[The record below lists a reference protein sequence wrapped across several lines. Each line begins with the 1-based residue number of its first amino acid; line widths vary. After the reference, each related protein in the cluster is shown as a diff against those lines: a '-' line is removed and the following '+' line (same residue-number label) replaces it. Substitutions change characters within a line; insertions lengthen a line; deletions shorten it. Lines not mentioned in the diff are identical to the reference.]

1 MATIEIETTIA
12 AAPEGVWDAL
22 RDFGA
27 LHTRLAPGFAI
38 DTRVDGRD
46 RLVTFFT
53 GNVLRERLITSDD
66 DARRLVWSVVDGP
79 YEHHNGA
86 AQVFDA
92 AEGATRFVWT
102 ADLLPDEAAP
112 RTRELM
118 QRGAETIRQAL
129 ESARSA
135 A

>member
-1 MATIEIETTIA
+1 MATIRIETTID
-12 AAPEGVWDAL
+12 AAPDDVWDAL

-27 LHTRLAPGFAI
+27 LHTRLAPVFAV
-38 DTRVDGRD
+38 DTKLEGID

-53 GNVLRERLITSDD
+53 GTTLRERLISRDD
-66 DARRLVWSVVDGP
+66 DVRRLAWTIVDGP

-86 AQVFDA
+86 AQVLANDDGTA
-92 AEGATRFVWT
+92 AFVWT
-102 ADLLPDEAAP
+102 ADLLPDATAEPTRAMMQQGSEAV
-112 RTRELM
+112 RR
-118 QRGAETIRQAL
+118 AL

>member
-1 MATIEIETTIA
+1 MATIRIETTIA
-12 AAPEGVWDAL
+12 AAPDDVWDAV

-38 DTRVDGRD
+38 DTRLDGRD

-66 DARRLVWSVVDGP
+66 EARLLVWSVVDGP

-129 ESARSA
+129 ESAR
-135 A
+135 

>member
-1 MATIEIETTIA
+1 MATIRIETTID
-12 AAPEGVWDAL
+12 APPADVWDAL

-27 LHTRLAPGFAI
+27 LHTRLAPGFAV
-38 DTRVDGRD
+38 DTKLEGDD

-53 GNVLRERLITSDD
+53 GTTLRERLISRDD
-66 DARRLVWSVVDGP
+66 DARRLAWTIVDGP

-86 AQVFDA
+86 AQVLEED
-92 AEGATRFVWT
+92 GATRFVWT
-102 ADLLPDEAAP
+102 SDLLPDAAAEA
-112 RTRELM
+112 TRAMM
-118 QRGAETIRQAL
+118 QQGAEAIRRSL

>member
-1 MATIEIETTIA
+1 MATIRIETTIA
-12 AAPEGVWDAL
+12 AAPEDVWDAL

-53 GNVLRERLITSDD
+53 GNVLRERLITRDD
-66 DARRLVWSVVDGP
+66 EARRLVWSVVDGP

-86 AQVFDA
+86 AQAFA
-92 AEGATRFVWT
+92 AGDGATRFVWT
-102 ADLLPDEAAP
+102 ADLLPDAAAP

>member
-1 MATIEIETTIA
+1 MATIRIETTIA
-12 AAPEGVWDAL
+12 AAPEDVWEAL

-27 LHTRLAPGFAI
+27 LHTRLAPGFAV
-38 DTRVDGRD
+38 DTRLDGSD

-66 DARRLVWSVVDGP
+66 EARRLVWSVVDGP

-86 AQVFDA
+86 AQVFA
-92 AEGATRFVWT
+92 AGSGATRFVWT
-102 ADLLPDEAAP
+102 ADLLPDAAAP

-118 QRGAETIRQAL
+118 RRGAETIRQAL

>member
-1 MATIEIETTIA
+1 MATIRLETTIA
-12 AAPEGVWDAL
+12 AAPDDVWDAV

-27 LHTRLAPGFAI
+27 LHTRLAPGFAV
-38 DTRVDGRD
+38 DTRLDGRD

-66 DARRLVWSVVDGP
+66 EARRLVWSVVDGP

-92 AEGATRFVWT
+92 GDGATRFVWT

>member
-1 MATIEIETTIA
+1 MATIRIETTID
-12 AAPEGVWDAL
+12 APPADVWDAL

-38 DTRVDGRD
+38 DTKLEGDD

-53 GNVLRERLITSDD
+53 GTTLRERLISRDD
-66 DARRLVWSVVDGP
+66 DARRLAWTIVDGP

-86 AQVFDA
+86 AQVLD
-92 AEGATRFVWT
+92 EDGATRFVWT
-102 ADLLPDEAAP
+102 SDLLPDAAAEA
-112 RTRELM
+112 TRAMM
-118 QRGAETIRQAL
+118 QQGAEAIRRSL

>member
-1 MATIEIETTIA
+1 LIA
-12 AAPEGVWDAL
+12 AWPPFASRRPSPPRPTTSGTRCATSA
-22 RDFGA
+22 RC
-27 LHTRLAPGFAI
+27 TRLAPGFAV
-38 DTRVDGRD
+38 DTRLDGRD

-66 DARRLVWSVVDGP
+66 EARRLVWSVVDGP

-92 AEGATRFVWT
+92 GDGATRFVWT

-129 ESARSA
+129 ESAR
-135 A
+135 

>member
-1 MATIEIETTIA
+1 MATIRIETTID
-12 AAPEGVWDAL
+12 APPADVWDAL

-38 DTRVDGRD
+38 DTKLEGND

-53 GNVLRERLITSDD
+53 GTTLRERLISRDD
-66 DARRLVWSVVDGP
+66 ETRRLAWTIVDGP

-86 AQVFDA
+86 AQVLEQD
-92 AEGATRFVWT
+92 GATRFVWT
-102 ADLLPDEAAP
+102 SDLLPDAAAEP
-112 RTRELM
+112 TRAMM
-118 QRGAETIRQAL
+118 QQGLDAIRRAL
-129 ESARSA
+129 ESTRSA

>member
-1 MATIEIETTIA
+1 MATIRIETTIA
-12 AAPEGVWDAL
+12 AAPEDVWEAL

-27 LHTRLAPGFAI
+27 LHTRLAPGFAV
-38 DTRVDGRD
+38 DTRLDGSD

-66 DARRLVWSVVDGP
+66 EARRLVWSVVDGP

-86 AQVFDA
+86 AQVFA
-92 AEGATRFVWT
+92 AGDGATRFVWT
-102 ADLLPDEAAP
+102 ADLLPDAAAP

-118 QRGAETIRQAL
+118 RRGAETIRQAL

>member
-1 MATIEIETTIA
+1 MATICVETTIE
-12 AAPEGVWDAL
+12 AAPEEVWDAL

-27 LHTRLAPGFAI
+27 LHTRLAPGFAV
-38 DTRVDGRD
+38 DTKLEGSD

-53 GNVLRERLITSDD
+53 GTTLRERLISRDD
-66 DARRLVWSVVDGP
+66 DARRLAWTIVDGP

-86 AQVFDA
+86 ARVVANED
-92 AEGATRFVWT
+92 GTATFVWT
-102 ADLLPDEAAP
+102 SDLLPDAAAEPTRAMMKQGSEA
-112 RTRELM
+112 
-118 QRGAETIRQAL
+118 IRRAL

>member
-1 MATIEIETTIA
+1 MATIRIETTID
-12 AAPEGVWDAL
+12 AAPEDVWDAL

-27 LHTRLAPGFAI
+27 LHTRLAPGFAV
-38 DTRVDGRD
+38 DTKLDGSD

-53 GNVLRERLITSDD
+53 GTTLRERLISCDD
-66 DARRLVWSVVDGP
+66 EARRLAWTIVDGP

-86 AQVFDA
+86 AEVIDA
-92 AEGATRFVWT
+92 GGATRFVWT
-102 ADLLPDEAAP
+102 SDLLPDAAADP
-112 RTRELM
+112 TRAMMEH
-118 QRGAETIRQAL
+118 GAEAIRRAL

>member
-1 MATIEIETTIA
+1 MATIRIETTID
-12 AAPEGVWDAL
+12 AAPEDVWDAL

-27 LHTRLAPGFAI
+27 LHTRLAPGFAV
-38 DTRVDGRD
+38 DTKLDGSD

-53 GNVLRERLITSDD
+53 GTTLRERLISCDD
-66 DARRLVWSVVDGP
+66 EARRLAWTIVDGP

-86 AQVFDA
+86 AEVIDA
-92 AEGATRFVWT
+92 GGATRFVWT
-102 ADLLPDEAAP
+102 SDLLPDTAADP
-112 RTRELM
+112 TRAMM
-118 QRGAETIRQAL
+118 QQGAEAIRRAL

>member
-1 MATIEIETTIA
+1 MATIRIETTID
-12 AAPEGVWDAL
+12 AAPEEVWDAL

-38 DTRVDGRD
+38 DTKLDGSD

-53 GNVLRERLITSDD
+53 GTTLRERLISCDD
-66 DARRLVWSVVDGP
+66 EARRLAWTIIDGP

-86 AQVFDA
+86 AQVFGA
-92 AEGATRFVWT
+92 GGATRFVWT
-102 ADLLPDEAAP
+102 SDLLPDAAGEP
-112 RTRELM
+112 TRAMM
-118 QRGAETIRQAL
+118 QQGAEAIRRAL

>member
-1 MATIEIETTIA
+1 MATIRIETTID
-12 AAPEGVWDAL
+12 AAPEDVWDAL

-27 LHTRLAPGFAI
+27 LHTRLAPGFAV
-38 DTRVDGRD
+38 DTKLDGSD

-53 GNVLRERLITSDD
+53 GTTLRERLISCDD
-66 DARRLVWSVVDGP
+66 EARRLAWTIVDGP

-86 AQVFDA
+86 AQVTANDDGTTTFA
-92 AEGATRFVWT
+92 WT
-102 ADLLPDEAAP
+102 SDLLPDAAGEP
-112 RTRELM
+112 TRAMM
-118 QRGAETIRQAL
+118 QQGAEAIRRAL

>member
-1 MATIEIETTIA
+1 MATIRIETTID
-12 AAPEGVWDAL
+12 APPADVWDAL

-38 DTRVDGRD
+38 DTKLEGDD

-53 GNVLRERLITSDD
+53 GTTVRERLISRDD
-66 DARRLVWSVVDGP
+66 AARRLAWTIVDGP

-86 AQVFDA
+86 AQVLEED
-92 AEGATRFVWT
+92 GATRFVWT
-102 ADLLPDEAAP
+102 SDLLPDTTAEPTRAMMQQGSEA
-112 RTRELM
+112 
-118 QRGAETIRQAL
+118 IRRAL

>member
-1 MATIEIETTIA
+1 MATIRIETAIA
-12 AAPEGVWDAL
+12 AAPEDVWDAL

-27 LHTRLAPGFAI
+27 LHTRLAPGFVV
-38 DTRVDGRD
+38 DTKLEGND

-53 GNVLRERLITSDD
+53 GTTLRERLVSRDD
-66 DARRLVWSVVDGP
+66 EARRLAWTIVDGP

-86 AQVFDA
+86 AQVL
-92 AEGATRFVWT
+92 EKGGTTRFVWT
-102 ADLLPDEAAP
+102 SDLLPDAAAEP
-112 RTRELM
+112 TRAMM
-118 QRGAETIRQAL
+118 QRGSEAIRRAL

>member
-1 MATIEIETTIA
+1 MATIRIETTID
-12 AAPEGVWDAL
+12 AAPGEVWDAL

-27 LHTRLAPGFAI
+27 LHTRLAPGFVT
-38 DTRVDGRD
+38 DTKLDGAD

-53 GNVLRERLITSDD
+53 GTTLRERLITSDD
-66 DARRLVWSVVDGP
+66 DSRRLAWTIVDGP

-86 AQVFDA
+86 AEVIDA
-92 AEGATRFVWT
+92 GGSTRFVWT
-102 ADLLPDEAAP
+102 ADLLPDAAAEPTRAMMQQGSEA
-112 RTRELM
+112 
-118 QRGAETIRQAL
+118 IRRAL